1 MNSSSIKDIQ
11 SQIQNLKKQKES
23 DKQKKD
29 DLFEASFSLI
39 ENFKRSKTEIEKK
52 FDENGPIE
60 KNDYKIE
67 ACKDIEKEET
77 KMIPVSN
84 TQSDEK
90 RKYSNQSLSSKSQT
104 ISQKKTFLVE
114 GKDKTDNN
122 IEISISE
129 KRKAEKKNKIYDLLS
144 CSNTLN
150 TINNNENHDLQ
161 SMIENKSYNKN
172 TSYTFSSLNNDNKDK
187 NKNNFEKNKKDF
199 IINHPAIL
207 SKSALRIRNHITTLI
222 NTFDFGNNTQNMK
235 KNLNDNSIDLYDK
248 VNNTNKSILKRKIEE
263 KEIKNQN
270 QKSNLN
276 ENSYYSIGN
285 QISNSKFQVNTIS
298 RTYKNNFSIEK
309 KNKINEEADLF
320 QASFSKFSS
329 SSASTLN
336 DKRFDELYDEVK
348 VLNSKL
354 KLVSNDD
361 FKKMSINL
369 KEQLIILSKT
379 ITKVIN

>member
-23 DKQKKD
+23 ERLKKD

-60 KNDYKIE
+60 KKDYKIE
-67 ACKDIEKEET
+67 AYKDIEKEET
-77 KMIPVSN
+77 KIPVSN

-90 RKYSNQSLSSKSQT
+90 RKYSNQSFSSKSQT
-104 ISQKKTFLVE
+104 VSQKKTFLVD

-144 CSNTLN
+144 CPNTLN

-172 TSYTFSSLNNDNKDK
+172 TSYTFTSLNNDHKDK

-199 IINHPAIL
+199 VINQPAIL

-235 KNLNDNSIDLYDK
+235 KNQKDNSIDLYDK

-270 QKSNLN
+270 QKSSLF

-285 QISNSKFQVNTIS
+285 QISSSKFQLNTIS

-309 KNKINEEADLF
+309 KDKINEEADLF
-320 QASFSKFSS
+320 QASFSKFS

-348 VLNSKL
+348 VLNTKL

-361 FKKMSINL
+361 FKKLSINL
-369 KEQLIILSKT
+369 KEQLILLSKT
-379 ITKVIN
+379 ITKIIN

>member
-23 DKQKKD
+23 EKQKKD

-60 KNDYKIE
+60 KKDYKLE
-67 ACKDIEKEET
+67 VCKDIEKEET
-77 KMIPVSN
+77 KITPVSN
-84 TQSDEK
+84 MQSEEK
-90 RKYSNQSLSSKSQT
+90 RKYSNQSISSKSQT

-114 GKDKTDNN
+114 GKDNTDNN

-129 KRKAEKKNKIYDLLS
+129 KRKAEKKNKIYDLLN

-150 TINNNENHDLQ
+150 TINNNENNDLQ

-172 TSYTFSSLNNDNKDK
+172 TPYIYSSLNNDNKDK

-199 IINHPAIL
+199 MINHPAIL

-235 KNLNDNSIDLYDK
+235 RNLNDNSIDLYDK

-263 KEIKNQN
+263 KEMKNQN

-309 KNKINEEADLF
+309 KYKINEEADLF

-348 VLNSKL
+348 VMNSKL
-354 KLVSNDD
+354 KLLSNDD

-369 KEQLIILSKT
+369 KEQLIILSNS